1 MQAPEITTPINLAI
15 CPMSPEEATDFYNAG
30 HGSYYF
36 EQATSRAASSL
47 VSALRGGKKA
57 NPSNIG
63 TAIRTAGDLE
73 RRLETIAVL
82 RNIPPAVEPSIPRPM
97 PAMDDLP
104 ALLSSAGS
112 DARYVKQLTYGGAGM
127 AIGSNIAEALRVMRG
142 ARVKLE
148 AAWTIYDVLPKPK
161 RIVISPEAQVEFWRK
176 LEAEFEARE

>member
-1 MQAPEITTPINLAI
+1 MNQAVHT
-15 CPMSPEEATDFYNAG
+15 MSREEALDFYNAG

-47 VSALRGGKKA
+47 VSALRGGSKA
-57 NPSNIG
+57 DPSNIG

-82 RNIPPAVEPSIPRPM
+82 RNIPAAAEPSIPRPM
-97 PAMDDLP
+97 PTMDDLP

-127 AIGSNIAEALRVMRG
+127 AIGSNIAEALRVVRG
-142 ARVKLE
+142 LRVKLE
-148 AAWTIYDVLPKPK
+148 AAWTIYDAMPKQE
-161 RIVISPEAQVEFWRK
+161 RIVITPEAQAEFWRK
-176 LEAEFEARE
+176 LEAGINEAEALDG